1 MPVTVNMAKALAI
14 HLAEIRR
21 VRNAELVRLDV
32 PSIRATEAGD
42 TAAQATIAAE
52 KQILR
57 DIPQT
62 FDLTARTPQQLKR
75 KWPTELPPRTG

>member
-1 MPVTVNMAKALAI
+1 MPVIVNMTKARAI

-32 PSIRATEAGD
+32 PYIRAVEAGD
-42 TAAQATIAAE
+42 KGTQATIAAE
-52 KQILR
+52 KQALR

-62 FDLTARTPQQLKR
+62 FDVTARTPAALMA
-75 KWPTELPPRTG
+75 KWPDELPARTA